1 MTNHGEAA
9 STASEES
16 PAPADVGLWSERW
29 FRVLTLVNV
38 FIVIASACVWAASLS
53 DSLPAAASWLMF
65 AVPVVPATV
74 AMPAVSAVIVG
85 LAAALSALNMLGER
99 HKGRRFLR
107 AMTVWGTIALGAP
120 VAFAAVWMF
129 VAAIGSLG

>member
-1 MTNHGEAA
+1 MTHGEAA
-9 STASEES
+9 ATASGGS
-16 PAPADVGLWSERW
+16 SAPAEVGLWSERW

-53 DSLPAAASWLMF
+53 GALPMAASWLMF

-74 AMPAVSAVIVG
+74 AMPAVSVVIVG
-85 LAAALSALNMLGER
+85 SAAALSALNMFGER
-99 HKGRRFLR
+99 LKGRRFLR

-120 VAFAAVWMF
+120 VAFAAVWIF
-129 VAAIGSLG
+129 VAAIGALR

>member
-38 FIVIASACVWAASLS
+38 SIVIASACVWAASLS
-53 DSLPAAASWLMF
+53 GALPMAASWLMF

-74 AMPAVSAVIVG
+74 AMPAVSVVIVG
-85 LAAALSALNMLGER
+85 SAAALSALNMFGER
-99 HKGRRFLR
+99 QKGRRFLR

-120 VAFAAVWMF
+120 VAFAAVWIF
-129 VAAIGSLG
+129 VAAIGSLR